1 VSADP
6 LPAKIDLEASVT
18 LTVPFHDA
26 DPAGV
31 AWHGNYFRYFDDAR
45 CALLDKLGY
54 GYREMMVGGFYWPIV
69 QATVKYVRPVAF
81 DSRITVVARLVEWE
95 YRLKIEYEVFDER
108 GQRTTTGHTVQ
119 VAVSAA
125 TGEMHVGAP
134 DVLRERLG
142 AWLRRA
148 PGAAP

>member
-1 VSADP
+1 MSADE
-6 LPAKIDLEASVT
+6 LPTHIELSASVD

-54 GYREMMVGGFYWPIV
+54 SYRQMLVSGYYWPIV
-69 QATVKYVRPVAF
+69 QADVKYTRAIPF
-81 DSRITVVARLVEWE
+81 DSRITVTARLLEWE
-95 YRLKIEYEVFDER
+95 YRLKIAYEIFDSE
-108 GQRTTTGHTVQ
+108 GSRTTTGHTIQ

-125 TGEMHVGAP
+125 TGEMHIGAP
-134 DVLRERLG
+134 DVLQARL
-142 AWLRRA
+142 RA
-148 PGAAP
+148 YLLGLTDS